1 MCKQKKCKN
10 SPSFRANERIRVHF
24 DMQLDDAMRGN
35 GINLHGG
42 ERARLIQPLDELR
55 VAIVRFL
62 SPVYNYNKA
71 RELFR
76 ESLFASQVRYPT
88 YEVLYLKCADPLT
101 LSWPRADFNAAING
115 RVDVNE

>member
-1 MCKQKKCKN
+1 MAA
-10 SPSFRANERIRVHF
+10 S
-24 DMQLDDAMRGN
+24 
-35 GINLHGG
+35 
-42 ERARLIQPLDELR
+42 ERASSSLLMNFGLLLCD
-55 VAIVRFL
+55 F
-62 SPVYNYNKA
+62 SPQFYNYNKA